1 VHRDR
6 HRDRE
11 QGEPEDPV
19 GGPDRCGRLPA
30 SGSLRYSHRASST
43 CTAARPSTTEA
54 SSDFSVIAASPVF
67 PNRLKV

>member
-1 VHRDR
+1 MSRWDR
-6 HRDRE
+6 RTGR
-11 QGEPEDPV
+11 
-19 GGPDRCGRLPA
+19 GGRPA